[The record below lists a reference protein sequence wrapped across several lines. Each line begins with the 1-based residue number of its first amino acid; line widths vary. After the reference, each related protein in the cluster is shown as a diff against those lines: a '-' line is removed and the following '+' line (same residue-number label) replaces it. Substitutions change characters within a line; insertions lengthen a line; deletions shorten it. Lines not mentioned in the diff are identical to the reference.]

1 MKKFL
6 VILTIILF
14 FILFIR
20 FEYISYKSK
29 DVLYTAQRYAT
40 HNLSMNYKLN
50 YIDNFTFNYNDKD
63 IAIISLTGTT
73 KKVPHDAITCKLLL
87 SRENSGKWS
96 VLRFFI
102 IVST

>member
-6 VILTIILF
+6 IILTIF
-14 FILFIR
+14 FSFILFVR
-20 FEYISYKSK
+20 FEYISCKSK

-40 HNLSMNYKLN
+40 HSLSMNYKLN
-50 YIDNFTFNYNDKD
+50 YIDSFTFNYNDKD

-73 KKVPHDAITCKLLL
+73 KRAPHDTVTCKLLL
-87 SRENSGKWS
+87 SKENTGRWV

-102 IVST
+102 ATST